1 MFAAPAQLVQVVTQ
15 WHVRSQQVARRNAL
29 VSCTALAERRR
40 ELAEVDEFLAA
51 HAAARASRKTTL
63 EVQVRPA

>member
-1 MFAAPAQLVQVVTQ
+1 M
-15 WHVRSQQVARRNAL
+15 

-40 ELAEVDEFLAA
+40 ELAEVEEFLAA
-51 HAAARASRKTTL
+51 HEAARTARTATL

>member
-1 MFAAPAQLVQVVTQ
+1 MFAAPTQLIQVVTK
-15 WHVRSQQVARRNAL
+15 WHVRSQQVARRNAM

-40 ELAEVDEFLAA
+40 ELAEVEEFLSA
-51 HAAARASRKTTL
+51 HAAARAARTATL